1 MLKKAR
7 DVVGFLA
14 STYRRYRD
22 EDNILVYQ
30 MGKVGSTSLAKALG
44 EHAIQIHNFF
54 PENDPCARKP
64 FYRGSLRRRTVDG
77 LFFYV
82 IRRAVRA
89 RRKLKIVTLVRDPI
103 GRNVSMYFQH
113 LHYWLA
119 YYFSEVRAD
128 RDGRE
133 GIGTLVDC
141 FRETFDHRYPLDW
154 FDKELKRLTRV
165 DVYEYAFDSTK
176 GCAEIKH
183 GGVDVLIVQ
192 TEKLPACWH
201 IVEAF
206 CGRKLELREDNR
218 AELKWYGALYSEFLN
233 RYSLRADEIDAIYSS
248 KFATFFFSEAARA
261 DLGRRWLGP
270 K

>member
-1 MLKKAR
+1 MLRKAR

-44 EHAIQIHNFF
+44 ERAIQIHNFY
-54 PENDPCARKP
+54 PGNDPCARKP
-64 FYRGSLRRRTVDG
+64 FYRSGWRRKIVDR

-89 RRKLKIVTLVRDPI
+89 RRKLKIVTLVRDPV

-133 GIGTLVDC
+133 GIDTLVDC
-141 FRETFDHRYPLDW
+141 FREAFDHRYPLEW
-154 FDKELKRLTRV
+154 FDRELKRFTGV
-165 DVYEYAFDSTK
+165 DVYEHAFDRTK
-176 GCAEIKH
+176 GCAEIKQ
-183 GGVDVLIVQ
+183 GRVDVLIVQ
-192 TEKLPACWH
+192 TEKLQDCWH
-201 IVEAF
+201 AVEDF
-206 CGRKLELREDNR
+206 CGLELESREDNR
-218 AELKWYGALYSEFLN
+218 AERKWYGALYSEFLN
-233 RYSLRADEIDAIYSS
+233 RYSLRAEELDEIYSS
-248 KFATFFFSEAARA
+248 RFATFFFSEAARA
-261 DLGRRWLGP
+261 DFRCKWLRP